1 MKEDYYK
8 KVEKMF
14 YNYKKIDNKIEEI
27 LNKNSDK
34 TDINSYIKTNYKTSR
49 EELEVI
55 NKLDNL
61 EIKRLLKEKY
71 VVDRTLDKYENDY
84 RANIIKRRYF
94 NGEKNYI
101 IYDSMG
107 LWKQQY
113 SDIVKEII
121 NYATLVAVKINLIN
135 I

>member
-94 NGEKNYI
+94 TYSALCDNFIGKRYI
-101 IYDSMG
+101 CFGICNLCSKLLHHIITYG
-107 LWKQQY
+107 
-113 SDIVKEII
+113 VKVI
-121 NYATLVAVKINLIN
+121 A
-135 I
+135 